1 MVDQEEDIAIGID
14 LGTTYSCVAVW
25 KNNKVDV
32 IPNDVGERTTPS
44 VVSFTNKE
52 RLIGKAGKDQI
63 TKNFQNTVY
72 DAKRLIGRLYNDKI
86 VQDDMKHWPFKVVK
100 CPRTG
105 KPKIQVNYLNEVKTF
120 YAEEI
125 SSMVLQKLKQTA
137 KDFLGKEVVDAVVT
151 VPAYFNDS
159 QRQATK
165 DAGRIAGLNVLRIIN
180 EPTAAAVAYGIE
192 HRNQNCNILIFDL
205 GGGTFDVS
213 ILSLDGSL
221 FEVRS
226 TCGDTHLGGEDFDNV
241 LCNICCDAFMEKYN
255 IDIRKKMNDPKWQ
268 KAYRILKVE
277 CEKAKRSLSSAVEV
291 TIDLDSLYGGED
303 LNITISRP
311 DFEDKCTDLFKKLQK
326 PLDTALKDAKLKK
339 EQISDVVLVGG
350 STRIPKVQEI
360 VKNVFGEKVVN
371 KQINAD
377 EAVAIGA
384 AIQAA
389 IMNNVEDEGLEKLI
403 LLDITPLSL
412 GTDVTDDVMSVII
425 PKNTTVPCKETQEYF
440 TVVDDQK
447 SMGVKIVQGERKFC
461 SDNQL
466 LGTITLPLTTRGP
479 KGSVKASIT
488 FEVDI
493 NAILTVTAV
502 EKGQGGNEKSIK
514 IDNLK
519 DRLSEEDIKR
529 LIEDAKKYE
538 SYDLKRKKD
547 VQAKTKLQEFA
558 FDIKKK
564 YPNNNKAVNKAD
576 EIIKW
581 IRNNPELDA
590 EVYNSKYDELQKLI

>member
-1 MVDQEEDIAIGID
+1 
-14 LGTTYSCVAVW
+14 
-25 KNNKVDV
+25 
-32 IPNDVGERTTPS
+32 
-44 VVSFTNKE
+44 
-52 RLIGKAGKDQI
+52 
-63 TKNFQNTVY
+63 
-72 DAKRLIGRLYNDKI
+72 
-86 VQDDMKHWPFKVVK
+86 
-100 CPRTG
+100 
-105 KPKIQVNYLNEVKTF
+105 
-120 YAEEI
+120 
-125 SSMVLQKLKQTA
+125 
-137 KDFLGKEVVDAVVT
+137 
-151 VPAYFNDS
+151 
-159 QRQATK
+159 
-165 DAGRIAGLNVLRIIN
+165 
-180 EPTAAAVAYGIE
+180 
-192 HRNQNCNILIFDL
+192 
-205 GGGTFDVS
+205 
-213 ILSLDGSL
+213 
-221 FEVRS
+221 
-226 TCGDTHLGGEDFDNV
+226 
-241 LCNICCDAFMEKYN
+241 MEKYN
-255 IDIRKKMNDPKWQ
+255 IDIRKKMNDPKGQ
-268 KAYRILKVE
+268 KAYRRLKVE

-371 KQINAD
+371 RQINAD

-425 PKNTTVPCKETQEYF
+425 PKNTTVPCKETQEYS
-440 TVVDDQK
+440 TAVDDQK

-466 LGTITLPLTTRGP
+466 LGNFTLPLSTRGP
-479 KGSVKASIT
+479 KGTVKASIT

-519 DRLSEEDIKR
+519 DRLSEEDIQR

-564 YPNNNKAVNKAD
+564 YPNNKNAVNKAD

-590 EVYNSKYDELQKLI
+590 GVYNSKYDELQKLI

>member
-14 LGTTYSCVAVW
+14 LGTKYSRVAVQ
-25 KNNKVDV
+25 KNYKVEV
-32 IPNDVGERTTPS
+32 IRNDVRERTTPS
-44 VVSFTNKE
+44 VVSFINKE
-52 RLIGKAGKDQI
+52 RLIGQEGKYQI
-63 TKNFQNTVY
+63 IKNPQNTVY

-100 CPRTG
+100 CPQTG

-255 IDIRKKMNDPKWQ
+255 IDIRKKMNDPKGQ
-268 KAYRILKVE
+268 KAYRRLKVE
-277 CEKAKRSLSSAVEV
+277 CEKAKRSLSSSVEV
-291 TIDLDSLYGGED
+291 TIDLDSLYDGKD
-303 LNITISRP
+303 LNLTISRL
-311 DFEDKCTDLFKKLQK
+311 DFENKCTDLFKRLQE

-389 IMNNVEDEGLEKLI
+389 IMNNVEDEGLERLI

-412 GTDVTDDVMSVII
+412 GTDLTDDVMSVII
-425 PKNTTVPCKETQEYF
+425 PKNTTVPCKESQEYF
-440 TVVDDQK
+440 TVFDDQK
-447 SMGVKIVQGERKFC
+447 SMGVKIVQGERQFC

-466 LGTITLPLTTRGP
+466 LGNFTLLLSTKGP
-479 KGSVKASIT
+479 KGTVKASIT

-502 EKGQGGNEKSIK
+502 KKGQGGN
-514 IDNLK
+514 
-519 DRLSEEDIKR
+519 
-529 LIEDAKKYE
+529 
-538 SYDLKRKKD
+538 
-547 VQAKTKLQEFA
+547 
-558 FDIKKK
+558 
-564 YPNNNKAVNKAD
+564 
-576 EIIKW
+576 
-581 IRNNPELDA
+581 
-590 EVYNSKYDELQKLI
+590 

>member
-1 MVDQEEDIAIGID
+1 MEKEKENIAIGID
-14 LGTTYSCVAVW
+14 LGTTYSSVAVW
-25 KNNKVDV
+25 KNNKVVV
-32 IPNDVGERTTPS
+32 IPNEVGELTTPS

-52 RLIGKAGKDQI
+52 RLIGKAAINQI
-63 TKNFQNTVY
+63 YRNIKNTVY
-72 DAKRLIGRLYNDKI
+72 DAKRLIGRLFDDKI

-100 CPRTG
+100 CPQTG

-120 YAEEI
+120 YPEEI

-137 KDFLGKEVVDAVVT
+137 KDYLGTEVVDAVVT

-192 HRNQNCNILIFDL
+192 HKNQNCNVLIFDL

-255 IDIRKKMNDPKWQ
+255 IDIRKKMNDAKGQ
-268 KAYRILKVE
+268 KAYRRLKVE
-277 CEKAKRSLSSAVEV
+277 CEKAKRNLSSSVEV
-291 TIDLDSLYGGED
+291 TIDIDALYDGND
-303 LNITISRP
+303 LNLTISRP
-311 DFEDKCTDLFKKLQK
+311 DFEYKCTDLFKKLQE
-326 PLDTALKDAKLKK
+326 PLDTALKDAKLEKN
-339 EQISDVVLVGG
+339 QINDVILVGG

-389 IMNNVEDEGLEKLI
+389 IMNNVEDDGLEKLI

-440 TVVDDQK
+440 TVVDEQK

-461 SDNQL
+461 ADNQL
-466 LGTITLPLTTRGP
+466 LGNFTLPLATRGP
-479 KGSVKASIT
+479 KGTVKASIT

-519 DRLSEEDIKR
+519 DRLSEEDIQR

-581 IRNNPELDA
+581 IKQNPELDA

>member
-100 CPRTG
+100 CPQTG

-205 GGGTFDVS
+205 GGGTFDIS

-255 IDIRKKMNDPKWQ
+255 IDIRKKMNDPKGQ
-268 KAYRILKVE
+268 KAYRRLKVE

-425 PKNTTVPCKETQEYF
+425 PKNTTVPCKESQEYF
-440 TVVDDQK
+440 TVFDDQK
-447 SMGVKIVQGERKFC
+447 SMGVKIVQGERQFC

-466 LGTITLPLTTRGP
+466 LGNFILPLATIGP
-479 KGSVKASIT
+479 KGTVKVSIT

-502 EKGQGGNEKSIK
+502 EKGEGGNKKTIK

-564 YPNNNKAVNKAD
+564 YPNNKNAVNKAD